1 MTTWVLLRGLTRDA
15 RHWGGFQALLHAEWP
30 EARIEA
36 IDLPGNGSLYLQ
48 PSPTTV
54 EGMVDHC
61 RAVLAQRGVQLPVR
75 VLALSMGA
83 MVAVAWAEHHPQDLA
98 ACVLISTSLR
108 PFSRWHQRLRP
119 RNAAQLLAL
128 MLAGSAQAKER
139 RVLQLTTRHPAE
151 SAARLIESWS
161 LWRHEQP
168 VSHLNALRQLRAAM
182 RFRAPALPPRVP
194 MLTLVGACDA
204 LVSPECSRQL
214 ARAWNIRLHEHPSA
228 GHDLP
233 LDDGPWVTKQVA
245 AWLASLPRAHR

>member
-1 MTTWVLLRGLTRDA
+1 MTTWVLLRGLTREA
-15 RHWGGFQALLHAEWP
+15 RHWGDFPTLLHADWP

-48 PSPTTV
+48 PSPATV

-108 PFSRWHQRLRP
+108 PFSHWHQRLRP
-119 RNAAQLLAL
+119 SNLSQLLGVL
-128 MLAGSAQAKER
+128 LAGSAQAKER
-139 RVLQLTTRHPAE
+139 RVLELTTCHPGE
-151 SAARLIESWS
+151 PAARLIEQWS
-161 LWRHEQP
+161 RWRHERP
-168 VSHLNALRQLRAAM
+168 VSRINALRQLRAAM
-182 RFRAPALPPRVP
+182 RYRAPTVPPRVP

-214 ARAWNIRLHEHPSA
+214 ARAWNIRLREHPSA

-233 LDDGPWVTKQVA
+233 LDDGPWVIKQVA
-245 AWLASLPRAHR
+245 AWLAAPPSAGR

>member
-1 MTTWVLLRGLTRDA
+1 VTTWVLLRGLTRDG
-15 RHWGGFQALLHAEWP
+15 RHWGGFQTLLHAGWP
-30 EARIEA
+30 EARIEP

-54 EGMVDHC
+54 EGMVEHC
-61 RAVLAQRGVQLPVR
+61 RDVLAQRGVRLPVH

-119 RNAAQLLAL
+119 RNATQLLAL
-128 MLAGSAQAKER
+128 MLPGSAQAKER
-139 RVLQLTTRHPAE
+139 RVLQLTTRHPGE
-151 SAARLIESWS
+151 STARLIETWS
-161 LWRHEQP
+161 LWRREQP
-168 VSHLNALRQLRAAM
+168 VSRLNALRQLSAAV

-194 MLTLVGACDA
+194 MLTLVGARDE
-204 LVSPECSRQL
+204 LVSPGCSRRL
-214 ARAWNIRLHEHPSA
+214 AQAWGIELCEHPTA

-233 LDDGPWVTKQVA
+233 LDDGPWVVKQVA
-245 AWLASLPRAHR
+245 AWLAAPPSAGR